1 MENAK
6 MCLECGGFDWMIHQ
20 HSHYTRHGTQSY
32 SIRMNG
38 SVRDSFDMD
47 DDDNNEDWEDDGDPI
62 CSECESENLMELD
75 NLDAKQ
81 ILHLLSIDN
90 INERKKV
97 AEDMVTEKYYLPE
110 EEKNDKLIGGRRI
123 RQ

>member
-1 MENAK
+1 
-6 MCLECGGFDWMIHQ
+6 
-20 HSHYTRHGTQSY
+20 
-32 SIRMNG
+32 MNG